1 MVRPLRIEY
10 PGAWY
15 HVMNR
20 GAQRR
25 AIVEDDADRDCFQ
38 AVMAAMSERFRV
50 EVHAWCLMDNH
61 YHLMV
66 RTPEGNLGR
75 AMRHLNGV
83 YTQHFNRWHGRD
95 GALFR
100 GRYKAVLVEAEAY
113 WTHLSRY
120 VHRNPLEAGV
130 VAELPAYPWSSYP
143 AYVGKVAQP
152 EWLAT
157 NAVLERFGD
166 RAAYRRFV
174 EEAEGESEIATFYAG
189 PGHPSILG
197 SEEFRER
204 VLADRP
210 EDPEVAELRHL
221 RRRPTVDQILEAVAR
236 YYGVSVTDLKRPV
249 RGRGVRTPARGM
261 AMYLC
266 QEQAGWTLGQIA
278 QLFRL
283 SASGSAGAAIRNVRA
298 RVNAGNDRLCQDTNM
313 ILHDLTP

>member
-25 AIVEDDADRDCFQ
+25 AIVEGDADRACFEDVLG
-38 AVMAAMSERFRV
+38 ATSERFRV
-50 EVHAWCLMDNH
+50 EVHAWCLMANH

-83 YTQHFNRWHGRD
+83 YTQHFNRRHGRD

-100 GRYKAVLVEAEAY
+100 GRYKAVLVEAQAY

-120 VHRNPLEAGV
+120 VHRNPLEAGA
-130 VAELPAYPWSSYP
+130 VAELSAYPWSSYP
-143 AYVGKVAQP
+143 AYVGKAARP
-152 EWLAT
+152 KWLVT
-157 NAVLERFGD
+157 DAVLERFGD
-166 RAAYRRFV
+166 GAAYRRFV
-174 EEAEGESEIATFYAG
+174 EDPEGEPEIASFYAG

-197 SEEFRER
+197 SEAFTER

-210 EDPEVAELRHL
+210 EDPEVAELGRL
-221 RRRPTVDQILEAVAR
+221 RRRPTAAQILEAVAR

-266 QEQAGWTLGQIA
+266 QEQAGWTLRPIA
-278 QLFRL
+278 QLFGL
-283 SASGSAGAAIRNVRA
+283 SASGSAGAAIRNVRM
-298 RVNAGNDRLCQDTNM
+298 RVNAGDGGLGQDLNM